1 MKGFF
6 VFRLVLLLLSVSS
19 FPLVLA
25 SSLSP
30 SFPLFPAELPPTTA
44 TVDAA
49 DALFRP
55 AMTAEEFYSKHYR
68 KHTQHLSPPSPSD
81 AFFAFDSE
89 QQMLSAVGETFG
101 AFQSVAKGIRVHRDG
116 VRLNASDWGHLP
128 WPRIETALLKDNI
141 SLVLQA
147 EYLRATEDPLNMSQ
161 RALEPLV
168 ALLGANLAE
177 ASTHYYLSGKN
188 AKALKPHDDRYDVV
202 ILHMAGEKT
211 WTTCA
216 PRASE
221 KLPASLNDA
230 ERALLRVL
238 QSRKGR
244 VWCWQGWF
252 DDAYRN
258 F

>member
-1 MKGFF
+1 MAQGTPA
-6 VFRLVLLLLSVSS
+6 LPCALLLPLLLSLCVAPALS
-19 FPLVLA
+19 FLPQ
-25 SSLSP
+25 
-30 SFPLFPAELPPTTA
+30 LPPTTA
-44 TVDAA
+44 TVAA
-49 DALFRP
+49 VEALFRP

-68 KHTQHLSPPSPSD
+68 KHTLHLSPPSPSD

-89 QQMLSAVGETFG
+89 RQMLSAVGENFG
-101 AFQSVAKGIRVHRDG
+101 AFQGADKGIRVHRDG
-116 VRLNASDWGHLP
+116 VQLNASDWGHLP

-202 ILHMAGEKT
+202 ILHMAGEKM